1 MRLNL
6 IFAVTP
12 ENLFGINNRLPWEK
26 CKEDMDNFKSIT
38 TDVFNNSYV
47 VMGRKTFE
55 SLPNKLTDRTNV
67 VISKTLEITNV
78 VISKTLSEN
87 NVNCILKLIDNRV
100 NVKISKKIEE
110 GKYDLLFNSFDE
122 FIKSIPYDNNAKIF
136 VIGGK
141 SLIEECLSKYKN
153 IVDNVYI
160 SIINKEVIDGE
171 NKVYLDINLDDY
183 KPYLK
188 NICHKKEVTIYHYT
202 FPEHQELQ
210 YLNLLNKTMIGHHR
224 QTRNAKTISIFSE
237 KLSFDLTKE
246 FPLLTTKKVFLRGIF
261 EELLFFIRGN
271 TNSKLLEN
279 KGVNIWKPNTTK
291 EFIKKCGLPYEE
303 GDMGPLYGFNWKH
316 FGTEYLGCNYDY
328 TGKGYNQL
336 EYVLYLLEN
345 DSSSRRI
352 LLTDYN
358 PSTAKQGVLYPCHSI
373 IIQFY
378 VSEVGINKMVSM
390 NMYQRSVDEFLG
402 LPFNIASN
410 ALFLHLICNTLNVR
424 TETKNYYPDKLN
436 ILMGDCHIYE
446 AHLDAVKE
454 QLQRIPYN
462 LPQIQIKNSYYSL
475 EEYKWEDIK
484 ILNYNC
490 YTTIKAEMIA

>member
-1 MRLNL
+1 MKLNL
-6 IFAVTP
+6 IFAITP
-12 ENLFGINNRLPWEK
+12 EKLFGINNHLPWDK

-38 TDVFNNSYV
+38 TDIFNNSYI

-55 SLPNKLTDRTNV
+55 SLPNKLTDRINVVISKTLKITNEVISKTLEGCNV
-67 VISKTLEITNV
+67 VISKTLEGCNV
-78 VISKTLSEN
+78 VISKTLEN
-87 NVNCILKLIDNRV
+87 
-100 NVKISKKIEE
+100 
-110 GKYDLLFNSFDE
+110 KYDLLFNSFDE

-153 IVDNVYI
+153 IIDNIYI
-160 SIINKEVIDGE
+160 SIINKEVIDGI
-171 NKVYLDINLDDY
+171 NKVYLDINLDNY

-188 NICHKKEVTIYHYT
+188 NICYKKEVTIYHYKIQ
-202 FPEHQELQ
+202 EHQELQ
-210 YLNLLNKTMIGHHR
+210 YLNLLKKTMIGHHR
-224 QTRNAKTISIFSE
+224 QTRNAKTFSIFSE
-237 KLSFDLTKE
+237 NLSFDLTKG

-261 EELLFFIRGN
+261 EELLFFICGQ

-279 KGVNIWKPNTTK
+279 KCVNIWKPNTTK
-291 EFIKKCGLPYEE
+291 EFINKCGLPYEE

-316 FGTEYLGCNYDY
+316 FGAEYTGCASDY

-358 PSTAKQGVLYPCHSI
+358 PSIANQGVLYPCHSI

-424 TETKNYYPDKLN
+424 TKTNNYYPDKLN

-446 AHLDAVKE
+446 THLDAVKE
-454 QLQRIPYN
+454 QLQRVPN
-462 LPQIQIKNSYYSL
+462 DLPQIQIKNSYYSL
-475 EEYKWEDIK
+475 EKYKWEDIE

-490 YTTIKAEMIA
+490 YSSIKAEMIV